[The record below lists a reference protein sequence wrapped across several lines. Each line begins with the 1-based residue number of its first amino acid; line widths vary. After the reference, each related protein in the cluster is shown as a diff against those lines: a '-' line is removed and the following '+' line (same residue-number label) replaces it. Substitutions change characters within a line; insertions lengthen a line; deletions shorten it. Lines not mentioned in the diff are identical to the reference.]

1 MLRALLA
8 TLFTFLIASAA
19 ISAEHPF
26 EALSDA
32 RPDARPFADP
42 HAPFAPPQGQDTEDI
57 DKQPCVSAKDGE
69 GKTAVDPLLD
79 TAGRH
84 HARIADGD
92 FPQQWTFSKHILFLH
107 ACALRAPP
115 HQTRA

>member
-8 TLFTFLIASAA
+8 TLFAFLIVSAA
-19 ISAEHPF
+19 ISAERTF

-42 HAPFAPPQGQDTEDI
+42 FAPFAPPQGQDTEDI
-57 DKQPCVSAKDGE
+57 DKQPCVSAKHGE
-69 GKTAVDPLLD
+69 GKTAVDAPLD
-79 TAGRH
+79 TLGRH
-84 HARIADGD
+84 HMRIADGD
-92 FPQQWTFSKHILFLH
+92 FPQPWTFPKHIPFLY
-107 ACALRAPP
+107 ACAPRAPP